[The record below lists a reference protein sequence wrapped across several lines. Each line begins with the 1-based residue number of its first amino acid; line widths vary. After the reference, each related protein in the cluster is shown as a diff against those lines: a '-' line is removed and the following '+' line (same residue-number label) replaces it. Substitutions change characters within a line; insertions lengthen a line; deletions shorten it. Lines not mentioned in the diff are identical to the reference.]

1 MATKEIN
8 IGRLAMEIL
17 FFFKTLKP
25 SDAQVEA
32 LLVFILPLLQAQ
44 ATSPIR
50 SLLYGDLFNEAPP
63 GFVDQYFDLLSPVQN
78 HAEDD
83 IVPIS
88 DILDHL
94 DSMQVIVPTLT
105 GRRLLKIVR
114 DSLKKGALPVY
125 PSPSLSEKE
134 EKEEATRKRAAPPPD
149 DDDGNTRAAKRAR
162 AGFKEGDAVLF
173 RRDGECTKGVV
184 DKLLANGDVLIK
196 YGATYE
202 GEAQPREFEYYYET
216 IVLPVGDVRMA

>member
-1 MATKEIN
+1 
-8 IGRLAMEIL
+8 
-17 FFFKTLKP
+17 
-25 SDAQVEA
+25 
-32 LLVFILPLLQAQ
+32 VFILPLLQAR
-44 ATSPIR
+44 ATSPTR

-63 GFVDQYFDLLSPVQN
+63 GFVDQYFNLLSPVPN

-125 PSPSLSEKE
+125 PPPSEKE
-134 EKEEATRKRAAPPPD
+134 EKEEATRKRAASPSD

-184 DKLLANGDVLIK
+184 DKLLANGDVLVK
-196 YGATYE
+196 YGAPYE

-216 IVLPVGDVRMA
+216 IVLPAGDVRVA